1 MGVWDDESHLR
12 VARMRN
18 EDSRAPRDLQD
29 TRLWEEALSMVLAR
43 IEATAS
49 TIKHGYPHY
58 ADTNTGRWTVSENG
72 DWTGGFWNGML
83 WLAYHVTSDNR
94 YCDWARLW
102 TERLRLRA
110 SSETVF
116 RGFLFYYG
124 AALGEILCAD
134 DLARNVGIEGARGL
148 ATLFSEKAGI
158 LPLGSAAEEAT
169 SVGES
174 EANVDGMQSS
184 ALLAWAAECCHERR
198 LREIA
203 AQHALTNLKVFV
215 RPNHSVV
222 QSASIDMATG
232 RVLRTYTHKGIRD
245 DSTWTR
251 AQAWALLGATV
262 DAIWLPEER
271 RTLLTAARALADWW
285 LSHVPGD
292 FVAYWD
298 FDAPREASTPRDTSG
313 TAIATAALLKLSAY
327 CEDEAEGARYRRAA
341 EATARALVSHY
352 LTSSSDGDKRP
363 GGMLTEGCYNYRI
376 GLATNNELIW
386 GSYYLFEALC
396 VLAGRLVPIRI

>member
-1 MGVWDDESHLR
+1 
-12 VARMRN
+12 MRSKDSKTI
-18 EDSRAPRDLQD
+18 EDVKD
-29 TRLWEEALSMVLAR
+29 TRVWEDALSKVLAR
-43 IEATAS
+43 IDTTARS
-49 TIKHGYPHY
+49 LEGGFPHY
-58 ADTNTGRWTVSENG
+58 ADTDTGRWTVSENG
-72 DWTGGFWNGML
+72 DWTGGFWSGML
-83 WLAYHVTSDNR
+83 WLAHHITSDER
-94 YCDWARLW
+94 YRQWARHW
-102 TERLRLRA
+102 TELLRPRA

-124 AALGEILCAD
+124 AALGDVLCAD

-148 ATLFSEKAGI
+148 ATLFNERAGI
-158 LPLGSAAEEAT
+158 IPLGRAAEEAT

-184 ALLAWAAECCHERR
+184 ALLTWAAERSHERR

-203 AQHALTNLKVFV
+203 ARHALTNLKVFV
-215 RPNHSVV
+215 RRDHSVV
-222 QSASIDMATG
+222 QSASIDTATG

-271 RTLLTAARALADWW
+271 PTLLAAARDLADWW
-285 LSHVPGD
+285 LSHLPDD

-298 FDAPREASTPRDTSG
+298 FDAPREPSTARDTSG

-327 CEDEAEGARYRRAA
+327 SEDKAEGARYRRAA
-341 EATARALVSHY
+341 ESSAGALVSRY
-352 LTSSSDGDKRP
+352 LTPTFFADKRP
-363 GGMLTEGCYNYRI
+363 PGMLTQGCYNYRL

-396 VLAGRLVPIRI
+396 VLAGRLGPIEI